1 MQIAENIGSRLS
13 CGAKPVHSDLRTV
26 GDDEDV
32 IEPDIDVGSY
42 DDIVED
48 NDNNNVSHDKVETK
62 IPVFRGFLIEQL
74 IGRQ

>member
-1 MQIAENIGSRLS
+1 MQIAENIGSILS

-32 IEPDIDVGSY
+32 VEPDIDVGSY

-48 NDNNNVSHDKVETK
+48 KEYNKINLGKVETK

>member
-13 CGAKPVHSDLRTV
+13 CGAKPVHSDIRTV

-48 NDNNNVSHDKVETK
+48 SENDVLQTLPRQRASIFT
-62 IPVFRGFLIEQL
+62 GFLIEQL
-74 IGRQ
+74 IGIN